1 MNASIRNSNSKNWFK
16 VLTMFIIME
25 FQNIYLQIDEHEN

>member
-16 VLTMFIIME
+16 VLTGFIIMV
-25 FQNIYLQIDEHEN
+25 FKKKYLQIDEHEN